1 LDVHHNDALFWC
13 LSAIESTQPLLYP
26 NAITIYG
33 VFGMFDPKIFDDLSR
48 KLVDGL
54 PSGFKAFQSDLERN
68 IKASLESALRQM
80 NLVSR
85 DEFEI
90 QQAILMRT
98 REKVDALEKRVA
110 ELETQLSS

>member
-1 LDVHHNDALFWC
+1 
-13 LSAIESTQPLLYP
+13 
-26 NAITIYG
+26 
-33 VFGMFDPKIFDDLSR
+33 MFDPKVFDDLSR

-54 PSGFKAFQSDLERN
+54 PSGFKTFQGDLERN

-110 ELETQLSS
+110 ELETQLNS